1 MLNICLL
8 FLIIITSFVIA
19 YGFFRKD
26 IFERLLYINTGTSL
40 AALFICFLG
49 SVKANNSYIDIAL
62 IYFLLSW
69 VSTSAYMKYFL
80 STEERNK
87 HDEY

>member
-1 MLNICLL
+1 M
-8 FLIIITSFVIA
+8 IIASFII
-19 YGFFRKD
+19 GCSFFRKD
-26 IFERLLYINTGTSL
+26 IFEKILYINTGTSL

-69 VSTSAYMKYFL
+69 VATSAYMKYFL
-80 STEERNK
+80 STEERSK
-87 HDEY
+87 HDKH